1 MRPTQATYAVHEC
14 IKVDTSDN
22 EDHTFCGIIFPIK
35 AKRVL
40 PIQHIVIRSVAVRGQ
55 LGPMTV
61 WVSNEDCDG
70 SSPNAMGQ
78 YNFRLE
84 ARYWTKVY
92 AQTHEPSQQEYCVLD
107 FSNAEHPVIIQP
119 GRVRALYIHST
130 LAGDESIV
138 YDNAKPLLSRRA
150 RRSKP
155 PPRYEDTL
163 ISLGSGKAHLS
174 NELFGQNPIWGWGN
188 AWRDRRDFV
197 GQIEYGAVYQLWNP
211 EIHNHFGDAFRTAV
225 ITLLTARTRPEST
238 LSVLPDEC
246 LFYILNMCRWDW
258 FDDKDNSMQRRLK
271 YLKRKRRILLAAAA
285 MERQR
290 AQKQKRGDG
299 LCCAEEKKS
308 NDGKSVT
315 GDERQSDG
323 DETVPASASSH
334 EQEVA
339 TVQLPPAAAAANSND
354 DDEEEDD
361 GNISDESEWE
371 RAHGY
376 RASIN
381 FFHYQDASSDD
392 EEEVDASTLTATASY
407 ARTLQ
412 QEWFHRSLASPNQVA
427 AQALV
432 DKEN

>member
-1 MRPTQATYAVHEC
+1 MLN
-14 IKVDTSDN
+14 S
-22 EDHTFCGIIFPIK
+22 GIIFPIK

-40 PIQHIVIRSVAVRGQ
+40 PIQYIVIRSVAVRGQ

-61 WVSNEDCDG
+61 WVSNDDCDG

-92 AQTHEPSQQEYCVLD
+92 SQTHEPSQQEYCVLD
-107 FSNAEHPVIIQP
+107 FSNAEYPVHIQP
-119 GRVRALYIHST
+119 GRVRAVYIHST
-130 LAGDESIV
+130 LAGDEAIV

-155 PPRYEDTL
+155 PPRYEDAL

-197 GQIEYGAVYQLWNP
+197 GQIEYGVVYQLWNP
-211 EIHNHFGDAFRTAV
+211 EIHNLFGDAFRTAV
-225 ITLLTARTRPEST
+225 RTLLVARTRPEST

-246 LFYILNMCRWDW
+246 LFYILNLCRWDW

-271 YLKRKRRILLAAAA
+271 YLKRKRRILLAAA

-299 LCCAEEKKS
+299 LCLGDEKES
-308 NDGKSVT
+308 NDGKRITGEARQTDGETSV
-315 GDERQSDG
+315 S
-323 DETVPASASSH
+323 VSASSH

-339 TVQLPPAAAAANSND
+339 AAEIPPSATAANSND
-354 DDEEEDD
+354 DDDDDDDDEDNDGEEDD

-376 RASIN
+376 RASVN

-392 EEEVDASTLTATASY
+392 EEDLGAATLAAAASSAGTF
-407 ARTLQ
+407 Q
-412 QEWFHRSLASPNQVA
+412 QEWFLRSLASPNQVA
-427 AQALV
+427 AQALA
-432 DKEN
+432 DQEN